1 MSSPDQSETEGSDEA
16 VSAGELGQAVNANS
30 PAGHMGQADVVIGE
44 IPDADDPTQLVTPRP
59 PRTRQL
65 RLAPIPL
72 HRPQVSVRK
81 APLSLTRRVDSSG
94 ATTRPT

>member
-44 IPDADDPTQLVTPRP
+44 IPDADDPTQLVTPARRGLVSCDWRRYPCIGLKYQSEKRP
-59 PRTRQL
+59 
-65 RLAPIPL
+65 
-72 HRPQVSVRK
+72 
-81 APLSLTRRVDSSG
+81 
-94 ATTRPT
+94 